1 MAAFNRNENEP
12 GIADSYKYLGFYLH
26 ENLNFD
32 YGASKLA
39 DVGSRALQTL
49 INKLKTLTIV
59 TFNTKLYNTN
69 ACSNFDY
76 ASEIWGLLK
85 QKHVLKFRIEPKVF
99 SRGT

>member
-1 MAAFNRNENEP
+1 MAAFNLNENEP
-12 GIADSYKYLGFYLH
+12 GIADSYKHLGFYLN

-69 ACSNFDY
+69 ACSNLDY

-85 QKHVLKFRIEPKVF
+85 QKHVLKFRIEPLGIF
-99 SRGT
+99 